1 MGRSHFYL
9 FLFYLFTFMSDIE
22 DAEFETGGSAAALV
36 YPTQCSALRKNGL
49 VMIKGKACRIVEMS
63 TSKAGKH
70 GHAKVHMV
78 AVDIFDGKQLE
89 DICPSTHNMQ
99 CPIVKRTDYQ
109 LVGIDEEGY
118 CSVMDDTGD
127 KREDL
132 KSKDPELEKEIR
144 EKFEA
149 GECFFVV
156 VLTAIGRDMIVGLK
170 TMAK

>member
-1 MGRSHFYL
+1 
-9 FLFYLFTFMSDIE
+9 MSDLE
-22 DAEFETGGSAAALV
+22 DAESRLNAALV

-78 AVDIFDGKQLE
+78 AVDIF
-89 DICPSTHNMQ
+89 
-99 CPIVKRTDYQ
+99 
-109 LVGIDEEGY
+109 
-118 CSVMDDTGD
+118 VMDDTGN

-132 KSKDPELEKEIR
+132 KSNDPELEKEIR

-149 GECFFVV
+149 GECFIVC
-156 VLTAIGRDMIVGLK
+156 VLSAIGRDMIVGFK
-170 TMAK
+170 NMVK